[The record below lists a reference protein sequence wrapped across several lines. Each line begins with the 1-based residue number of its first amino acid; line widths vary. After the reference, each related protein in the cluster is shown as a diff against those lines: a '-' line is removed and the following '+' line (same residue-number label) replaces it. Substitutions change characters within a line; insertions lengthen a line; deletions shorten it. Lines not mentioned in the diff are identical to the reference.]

1 MKFTT
6 TAVLDK
12 SGKYYH
18 HFHITELSASLYGD
32 KPEDIVTVELKISD
46 NQDKPE
52 KNANVLNTDY
62 WGWFDEPRQE
72 FTMIYP
78 QYFLLNMCFPYGIKA
93 EEDRKYGKAY
103 RLEVVST
110 Q

>member
-1 MKFTT
+1 MDYKS
-6 TAVLDK
+6 TAVLHET
-12 SGKYYH
+12 GGYYYH
-18 HFHITELSASLYGD
+18 FGINKVTASVYGD
-32 KPEDIVTVELKISD
+32 KPEDIVTVDLKISD

-52 KNANVLNTDY
+52 ANGELLNADY
-62 WGWFDEPRQE
+62 WGWFDEKEQE

-103 RLEVVST
+103 
-110 Q
+110 